1 MKTLIDISKQNYVC
15 RISGE
20 LESMSLSSKYYWSL
34 LKTFHDK
41 KFPGIPPVYDDDK
54 FVCNFKKK
62 SKIFNNYSAQ
72 QCLVIN
78 KNSTVLDRILYQT
91 DESLAKIFLA
101 TDDIANIIKKLD
113 SSKSHGHDNIG
124 ICMLKMCGVPISK
137 LL

>member
-1 MKTLIDISKQNYVC
+1 
-15 RISGE
+15 
-20 LESMSLSSKYYWSL
+20 MSLSSKYYWSL

-78 KNSTVLDRILYQT
+78 KNSTVLERILYQT